1 MKLRRRG
8 CHTPALQSE
17 YGPDDRRIPRRDRQL
32 RIWIAE
38 AALSA
43 IGAVALAFLIASPLY
58 VTAHDLA
65 GRALWLVVLF
75 AAVLYF
81 YSIAR
86 AFVLGYHAVHDA
98 AELQLG
104 EKVWHLTSSEE
115 LVQQVRATG
124 RVHLDIEKTRWPA
137 RVKYRSRPWKLP
149 KKAAFVFLDQP
160 TDKDQWLN
168 LSDKRARTCW
178 RSMPPRSRDLSCN
191 GTTLWPSCMDC
202 EDRRVWSTG
211 GEGRAAAC
219 LIQTDVERS
228 GMAASMSRSDATPAG
243 RGHIYLT

>member
-1 MKLRRRG
+1 MDQMTDESR
-8 CHTPALQSE
+8 
-17 YGPDDRRIPRRDRQL
+17 RRDRQL

-168 LSDKRARTCW
+168 LSDKRARYLLEI
-178 RSMPPRSRDLSCN
+178 D
-191 GTTLWPSCMDC
+191 
-202 EDRRVWSTG
+202 
-211 GEGRAAAC
+211 AAA
-219 LIQTDVERS
+219 IQGPVMQRDNALALLH
-228 GMAASMSRSDATPAG
+228 GL
-243 RGHIYLT
+243 RGSARVVDRG